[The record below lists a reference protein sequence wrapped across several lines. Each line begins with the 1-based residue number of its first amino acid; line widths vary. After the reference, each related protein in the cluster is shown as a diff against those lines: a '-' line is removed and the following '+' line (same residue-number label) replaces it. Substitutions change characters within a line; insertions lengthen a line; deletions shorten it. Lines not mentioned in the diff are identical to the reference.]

1 VDPTVF
7 EKISNALAFAV
18 VDEED
23 CIEQLIARFSC
34 LRKLKVAVAW
44 LRRFIVFLCRRR
56 MPNLELKKEPIS
68 VEELTAA
75 ETAIVRYVQRQNFG
89 RWVIESTG
97 GGQLLRLR
105 NESSPVMKLH
115 PILVDNVLS
124 VCGRL
129 DKAPLSYEAR
139 HLAILPHVSHLTE
152 LVIRHFH
159 ERVAHFGVNHT
170 LNAICQRY
178 WITKAAVAIR
188 RMISKC
194 VSCGRNS
201 QPGRQLMAELPP
213 ARLQIDTPAFSH
225 VGIDYF
231 SPLMIRQRQAT
242 VKRYGCIYTCMT
254 TRAVCLDIAADLST
268 DALINTIRRCFPV
281 WKHDSPVL

>member
-1 VDPTVF
+1 
-7 EKISNALAFAV
+7 
-18 VDEED
+18 
-23 CIEQLIARFSC
+23 
-34 LRKLKVAVAW
+34 
-44 LRRFIVFLCRRR
+44 

-75 ETAIVRYVQRQNFG
+75 EIAVVRYVQRQNFR
-89 RWVIESTG
+89 RWMIESTS
-97 GGQLLRLR
+97 GGQPLRLR
-105 NESSPVMKLH
+105 NETSPVMKLD
-115 PILVDNVLS
+115 PILVDNVLR
-124 VCGRL
+124 VDGRL

-139 HLAILPHVSHLTE
+139 HPAILPHVSHLTE

-170 LNAICQRY
+170 LNAIYQRY
-178 WITKAAVAIR
+178 WIIKAAVTVR
-188 RMISKC
+188 RMMSKC
-194 VSCGRNS
+194 VSCRRRNS
-201 QPGRQLMAELPP
+201 QPGRQLMEELPP

-225 VGIDYF
+225 VGIDNF
-231 SPLMIRQRQAT
+231 GPLMIRQRRAT